1 MFGLR
6 RRGFPFSGLLLFA
19 AGMAVAGLLTGSG
32 TFAGLLL
39 LPLLAMK
46 LLFVF
51 LLFGAFAR
59 FAGGGFGPGNR
70 PVGPPW
76 GRGGPPQWRGR
87 PERREP
93 TEEEQDRARAER
105 EAREAIDNL
114 FPDPS

>member
-1 MFGLR
+1 MFGFR

-32 TFAGLLL
+32 TLAGLLL

-51 LLFGAFAR
+51 FVFGAFVHL
-59 FAGGGFGPGNR
+59 AGGGFGRGGR

-76 GRGGPPQWRGR
+76 GRGGPPRRGGR
-87 PERREP
+87 PARREP
-93 TEEEQDRARAER
+93 TQEEKDRARAER
-105 EAREAIDNL
+105 EAREEINDL